1 MISNKPYLNWNPR
14 PAPIEKTAAR
24 PFGIF
29 GRMFRG
35 SGVNSAGRRRAARG
49 IIKQAPRAA
58 ADFTDFDLPKGF
70 VPTVPQNRFPVPEGG
85 DKELG
90 FIDTVGYQIKNMVN
104 PKMWR
109 QNILEGAGSIID
121 TYRSIPY
128 HIAEGNYMKPVLP
141 ALMGGLVLKATADF
155 ANPFSE
161 TNALKGPIEKTT
173 TAILEPYST
182 LAGFGFLPT
191 ALNRPKHKAL
201 GTIGG
206 GILGYMGM
214 TYAGNKLGGAADRL
228 LGTAVTPEKAIQIFN
243 NMYSKRVSAGM
254 APANAIQEVVGANPD
269 FLTKIPGLEQMLYS
283 AQ

>member
-14 PAPIEKTAAR
+14 PAPIEKTAAGPSGVFR
-24 PFGIF
+24 RI
-29 GRMFRG
+29 FRG
-35 SGVNSAGRRRAARG
+35 RGVSSAGGRRAAQG
-49 IIKQAPRAA
+49 VVKQAPRAA
-58 ADFTDFDLPKGF
+58 ASALDYDLPKGF

-90 FIDTVGYQIKNMVN
+90 TLATIGYQIKNMVN

-109 QNILEGAGSIID
+109 QNIIEGAGSIID
-121 TYRSIPY
+121 TYRAIPY
-128 HIAEGNYMKPVLP
+128 HIAEGNYTKPILP
-141 ALMGGLVLKATADF
+141 ALTGALVLKAGYDF

-161 TNALKGPIEKTT
+161 ANALRGPVEKTT
-173 TAILEPYST
+173 NAILEPYTT

-201 GTIGG
+201 GTIAG
-206 GILGYMGM
+206 GILGYMGIM
-214 TYAGNKLGGAADRL
+214 SGGNKLGATADRL
-228 LGTAVTPEKAIQIFN
+228 LGTAVTPEKAIKIFN

-254 APANAIQEVVGANPD
+254 DPAKAIQEVAWANPD
-269 FLTKIPGLEQMLYS
+269 FFTKIPGLEQMLNS

>member
-1 MISNKPYLNWNPR
+1 MISSKPYLNWNPR

-29 GRMFRG
+29 GRMFRRG
-35 SGVNSAGRRRAARG
+35 TRAARAARDFF
-49 IIKQAPRAA
+49 KQTPRAA
-58 ADFTDFDLPKGF
+58 IDSAAVDLPKGF

-90 FIDTVGYQIKNMVN
+90 FIDTVSYQIKNMVN

-109 QNILEGAGSIID
+109 QNVIEGAGSMID
-121 TYRSIPY
+121 TYRAIPY
-128 HIAEGNYMKPVLP
+128 HIAEGNYMKPVIP
-141 ALMGGLVLKATADF
+141 ALMGGLALKGTVDF

-161 TNALKGPIEKTT
+161 TNALKGPVEKTT
-173 TAILEPYST
+173 TAILEPYTT

-201 GTIGG
+201 GAIAG
-206 GILGYMGM
+206 GILGSIGM

-243 NMYSKRVSAGM
+243 NMYSKRISAGM
-254 APANAIQEVVGANPD
+254 APAKAIQEVVGTNPD
-269 FLTKIPGLEQMLYS
+269 FLTKIPGLEQILNS
-283 AQ
+283 VQ